1 VEPEEDFVYRT
12 RRDPRAMD
20 PAMRRMALGA
30 GGASLLVIVVAL
42 LWSGVRG
49 SGFGPPPVIT
59 APPGPLRIAP
69 ANPGGLVVPEA
80 NVPIM
85 SGVAPVAPAQLAP
98 GAPAPDITQLDQEAG
113 IGAPPPPPVLQTAPT
128 PDIAQLDQEAGV
140 GASQPSM
147 AHPAAPQSSPPA
159 SSATQASSS
168 NAPPALGQSASDV
181 AVQLAATGSEAGA
194 QAVWNA
200 LKLKMP
206 ALFGRRDA
214 DIIPAVVSGRTVW
227 RLRIGGFADL
237 QAARDF
243 CASVQAQGAA
253 CTVALF

>member
-1 VEPEEDFVYRT
+1 MEPEEDFVYRT

-69 ANPGGLVVPEA
+69 VNPGGLVVPEA

-85 SGVAPVAPAQLAP
+85 SGVASVAPPQLAP
-98 GAPAPDITQLDQEAG
+98 GAPTPDISQLDQDAG

-140 GASQPSM
+140 GAPHS
-147 AHPAAPQSSPPA
+147 AAPP
-159 SSATQASSS
+159 SSATQATSS
-168 NAPPALGQSASDV
+168 NAPLAPGQSARDV

-206 ALFGRRDA
+206 ALLGRRDA

-253 CTVALF
+253 CTVAVF